1 MTTANLLKLQK
12 SLFDYMKKK
21 ALSYEGELSNEFKKY
36 NRDQRRSAKRDFE
49 ISDLKEL
56 LKSIQQ
62 SDLVFLGDFHSFDQ
76 SSRNLERLLRNLIKT
91 KSRKL
96 ALGVEFVHI
105 EHQNAINQYL
115 DNLITEYEFLESI
128 NYHESWRF
136 PWNHYRIFFQMAKK
150 NNLKIIALNSSG
162 TLTERDNTA
171 ADNISSFLKDNP
183 DTILLVLFGELHI
196 VPNKL
201 PKLVKKR
208 LPSARNTIIHQ
219 NLDEVYWKTIEDGK
233 HEDGQIVRFNE
244 DEYSLQTSP
253 PWVKYESM
261 IYWYEN
267 LVEDPEFEI
276 HEYIMD
282 TGLMAFNSSV
292 PENFLY
298 ISEKISDALQ
308 LDISVSDLEDFN
320 LYDGSRL
327 EYMLDKV
334 ESLDKSPLRTF
345 YKKLLTRGRSFKI
358 PFRSILYCPSY
369 SINRL
374 SFLAGIHIQ
383 NIVMQSKD
391 DEHEKVLESGNKGDI
406 FLYFIYQMCMAYFS
420 SKIINPYRKCNLY
433 KDIQKEF
440 NSSSTSALRKN
451 ILETTLKC
459 IDANESR
466 DQFVKDIAKGKTLY
480 HLHQASRLIGYFLGD
495 LLYDEFYA
503 RKNQKLRQLM
513 KTLLE
518 CPFNEKSFDTFKWT
532 ILPRADYKNL
542 KKRFF

>member
-21 ALSYEGELSNEFKKY
+21 ALSYEGELSSEFQKY
-36 NRDQRRSAKRDFE
+36 HRDQRKSAKRDFE
-49 ISDLKEL
+49 VSDLKVL
-56 LKSIQQ
+56 LKSIQG
-62 SDLVFLGDFHSFDQ
+62 SDLVYLGDFHSFDQ
-76 SSRNLERLLRNLIKT
+76 SSRNLERLLRNLVKT

-105 EHQNAINQYL
+105 EFQNAINQYL
-115 DNLITEYEFLESI
+115 DNLITEYEFLETI

-171 ADNISSFLKDNP
+171 ADIISDYCNENP
-183 DTILLVLFGELHI
+183 NTTLLVLFGELHI
-196 VPNKL
+196 VPDKL
-201 PKLVKKR
+201 PKLVEDR
-208 LPSARNTIIHQ
+208 LPKTNCTIIHQ
-219 NLDEVYWKTIEDGK
+219 NLDEVYWKSMEDGH
-233 HEDGQIVRFNE
+233 HEENQIIRFNE
-244 DEYSLQTSP
+244 FEYSLQTSP

-267 LVEDPEFEI
+267 IVEDPDFEI

-298 ISEKISDALQ
+298 ISEKVADALQ
-308 LDISVSDLEDFN
+308 LEIPGAELEDFN
-320 LYDGSRL
+320 LYDHSRL
-327 EYMLDKV
+327 EYMLDTIEGLEKN
-334 ESLDKSPLRTF
+334 PLRTF
-345 YKKLLTRGRSFKI
+345 YKKLLTRGRSFKV

-383 NIVMQSKD
+383 NIIMKSKD
-391 DEHEKVLESGNKGDI
+391 SKHEHVLESGNKGDVL
-406 FLYFIYQMCMAYFS
+406 LYFIYKMCMAYFS

-433 KDIQKEF
+433 KDIQREF
-440 NSSSTSALRKN
+440 TNKNTSALRKN
-451 ILETTLKC
+451 ILETALQC

-466 DQFVKDIAKGKTLY
+466 DQFIKDIAKGKTLY

-503 RKNQKLRQLM
+503 RKNQKLSNLM

-518 CPFNEKSFDTFKWT
+518 CPFNEKSFDSFKWS

>member
-21 ALSYEGELSNEFKKY
+21 AMSYEGEQSNEFKKY
-36 NRDQRRSAKRDFE
+36 HRDQRKSAKRTFD
-49 ISDLKEL
+49 ISDLKDL
-56 LKSIQQ
+56 LKSIQR

-76 SSRNLERLLRNLIKT
+76 SSRNMERLLRNLVKT

-105 EHQNAINQYL
+105 EFQNAINQYL
-115 DNLITEYEFLESI
+115 DNLITEYEFLEAI

-136 PWNHYRIFFQMAKK
+136 PWNHYRFFFQMAKK
-150 NNLKIIALNSSG
+150 NNLKVIALNSTGS
-162 TLTERDNTA
+162 LSERDHTA
-171 ADNISSFLKDNP
+171 ADIISDFHAENP
-183 DTILLVLFGELHI
+183 ETTLLVLFGELHI
-196 VPNKL
+196 VPDKL
-201 PKLVKKR
+201 PKLVCDR
-208 LPSARNTIIHQ
+208 IPDAEYTIIHQ
-219 NLDEVYWKTIEDGK
+219 NLDEVYWKTMEEGH
-233 HEDGQIVRFNE
+233 HEENQIVRFND
-244 DEYSLQTSP
+244 DEFSLQTSP

-298 ISEKISDALQ
+298 ISEKVSDALS
-308 LDISVSDLEDFN
+308 LDIPVSELEDFN
-320 LYDGSRL
+320 LYDHSRL
-327 EYMLDKV
+327 EYMLDTV
-334 ESLDKSPLRTF
+334 EGLEKSSLRTF
-345 YKKLLTRGRSFKI
+345 YKKLLTRGRSFKV
-358 PFRSILYCPSY
+358 PFKSILYCPSY

-383 NIVMQSKD
+383 NIVMQNKDSKH
-391 DEHEKVLESGNKGDI
+391 EHVLESGNKGDI
-406 FLYFIYQMCMAYFS
+406 FLYFIYKMCMAYFS

-433 KDIQKEF
+433 KDIQREF
-440 NSSSTSALRKN
+440 NNSNTSALRKN
-451 ILETTLKC
+451 VLETALKC
-459 IDANESR
+459 IDADESK
-466 DQFVKDIAKGKTLY
+466 DLFMKDIAKGKTLY

-503 RKNQKLRQLM
+503 RKNKKLPQLM

-518 CPFNEKSFDTFKWT
+518 CPFNEKAFDSFKWS

>member
-1 MTTANLLKLQK
+1 
-12 SLFDYMKKK
+12 MKKK

-36 NRDQRRSAKRDFE
+36 HRDQRRSAKRDFNV
-49 ISDLKEL
+49 SDLKEL
-56 LKSIQQ
+56 LKSIQF

-76 SSRNLERLLRNLIKT
+76 SSRNLERLLRNLVKT

-105 EHQNAINQYL
+105 EHQTAINQYL
-115 DNLITEYEFLESI
+115 DNLITEYEFLETI

-171 ADNISSFLKDNP
+171 ADIIADFVSESP
-183 DTILLVLFGELHI
+183 DTTLLVLFGELHI

-208 LPSARNTIIHQ
+208 IPNSKNTIIHQ
-219 NLDEVYWKTIEDGK
+219 NLDEVYWKSMEDGH
-233 HEDGQIVRFNE
+233 HEENQIVRFNE
-244 DEYSLQTSP
+244 DEFSLQTSP

-292 PENFLY
+292 PENFYY
-298 ISEKISDALQ
+298 ISEKVSDALQ
-308 LDISVSDLEDFN
+308 LDITASDLEDFN
-320 LYDGSRL
+320 LYDRSRL
-327 EYMLDKV
+327 EYMLDTV
-334 ESLDKSPLRTF
+334 EGLEKSPLRTF
-345 YKKLLTRGRSFKI
+345 YKKLLTRGRSFKV
-358 PFRSILYCPSY
+358 PFKSVLYCPSY

-391 DEHEKVLESGNKGDI
+391 DGHERVLESGNKGDI

-433 KDIQKEF
+433 KDIQREF
-440 NSSSTSALRKN
+440 TNSNTSALRKN
-451 ILETTLKC
+451 ILETALRC
-459 IDANESR
+459 IDADESR
-466 DQFVKDIAKGKTLY
+466 DQFIKDIAKGKTLY

-495 LLYDEFYA
+495 LLYDDFYA
-503 RKNQKLRQLM
+503 RKNQKLRHLM

-518 CPFNEKSFDTFKWT
+518 CPFNEKSFDSFKWT